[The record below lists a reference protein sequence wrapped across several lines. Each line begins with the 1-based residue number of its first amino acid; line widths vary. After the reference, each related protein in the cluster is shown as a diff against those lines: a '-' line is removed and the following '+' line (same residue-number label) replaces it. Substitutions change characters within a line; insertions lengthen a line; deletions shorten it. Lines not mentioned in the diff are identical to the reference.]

1 MLSGRYLQFA
11 AIGCLL
17 GVYAAKYWPVSLS
30 CAVLLVGILVIIG
43 LKLPRLATLV
53 FIGIGLVAGLARSV
67 PVLDGYE
74 SLAKHENSKVQIQ
87 ATITTDPVY
96 HSSGQYEFNAN
107 DLRLADQAIDAEV
120 RIRSHTND
128 VRRGDTILATGNLR
142 DGFASWQA
150 SIYYADV
157 SVISRDSSS
166 LESFRSQFIANVY
179 SALPDP
185 EASLGL
191 GFLVGI
197 RSLLPEQLDDDLR
210 TTGLTHIVAVSG
222 YNLTI
227 LANASKRL
235 LSRRSRFMAV
245 SVTLALLLGFTSV
258 TGMSPSIL
266 RATIVSVLS
275 IVGWYYGR
283 NKSPWAL
290 LLYSSALSAMLN
302 PAYPWSSI
310 GWYLSLAAFF
320 GVLIIAPLIAGRL
333 RDGRELGIVEQI
345 FVETTSAQLLTLP
358 VIMFVFGEVSVV
370 ALLANI
376 LVLPF
381 IPLCMMAVFLVGMT
395 FFASLYIS
403 GTLAAISYIILRY
416 VTSIISLLANL
427 GWALVEVPISLF
439 QMLMLFAFI
448 GLAYLSLRHQ
458 KNSI

>member
-1 MLSGRYLQFA
+1 
-11 AIGCLL
+11 
-17 GVYAAKYWPVSLS
+17 
-30 CAVLLVGILVIIG
+30 
-43 LKLPRLATLV
+43 
-53 FIGIGLVAGLARSV
+53 
-67 PVLDGYE
+67 
-74 SLAKHENSKVQIQ
+74 
-87 ATITTDPVY
+87 
-96 HSSGQYEFNAN
+96 
-107 DLRLADQAIDAEV
+107 
-120 RIRSHTND
+120 
-128 VRRGDTILATGNLR
+128 
-142 DGFASWQA
+142 
-150 SIYYADV
+150 
-157 SVISRDSSS
+157 
-166 LESFRSQFIANVY
+166 
-179 SALPDP
+179 
-185 EASLGL
+185 
-191 GFLVGI
+191 
-197 RSLLPEQLDDDLR
+197 
-210 TTGLTHIVAVSG
+210 
-222 YNLTI
+222 
-227 LANASKRL
+227 
-235 LSRRSRFMAV
+235 
-245 SVTLALLLGFTSV
+245 
-258 TGMSPSIL
+258 
-266 RATIVSVLS
+266 
-275 IVGWYYGR
+275 
-283 NKSPWAL
+283 
-290 LLYSSALSAMLN
+290 MLN